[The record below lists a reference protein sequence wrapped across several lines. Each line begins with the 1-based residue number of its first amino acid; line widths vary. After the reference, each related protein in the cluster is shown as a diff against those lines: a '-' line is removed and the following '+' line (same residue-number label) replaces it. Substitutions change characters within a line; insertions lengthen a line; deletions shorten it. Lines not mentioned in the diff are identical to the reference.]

1 MHTLLIPHM
10 IGNFWIDY
18 LLSFRECVT
27 AKDCPRH
34 TIQSRTHKSQGQ
46 DNHDEKHQKGAEDFS
61 VLKEFHHVMSATT
74 MTAKKVIPIIT
85 PKSVLSMTPIRTK
98 TSHRRKIGRNKA
110 IR

>member
-27 AKDCPRH
+27 AKHCPRNTINRH
-34 TIQSRTHKSQGQ
+34 TEYGQRQ

-61 VLKEFHHVMSATT
+61 VLKEFHHVVSATT

-85 PKSVLSMTPIRTK
+85 PKSVLSITPIRIK
-98 TSHRRKIGRNKA
+98 ASHRRKIGRNKA